1 MHPFET
7 LPIRLLNTAFITL
20 VSLGLLTACEPQA
33 VTSTYNPPRS
43 IVDLSPTLGEDAPVL
58 SIGRKFLEDFGL
70 PETTVFHH
78 IVEEKPMYFA
88 DTKLELFNHVG
99 PHHDAPNHMIKGARS
114 TDSFTLEQF
123 IGPAKVFDFRHK
135 AKDTALV
142 RSDFENLGIVAGDIV
157 IAFVGYEAPTGPD
170 EYPSY
175 AYLSGDAAEYL
186 ATIPVG
192 LFATDMPSLAGLKNL
207 SAIFAEGV
215 LKGTKEI
222 APEHYAFASRDVP
235 SIEGLVNL
243 EKIVNETQV
252 VFIGFPLKIKDGNAG
267 PMRAAALIY

>member
-1 MHPFET
+1 MHPFKI
-7 LPIRLLNTAFITL
+7 LSIRLLNTAFITL

-43 IVDLSPTLGEDAPVL
+43 IVDLSPTLGEDAPIL

-78 IVEEKPMYFA
+78 IIEEEPMYYA
-88 DTKLELFNHVG
+88 DSKLELFNHVG

-114 TDSFTLEQF
+114 TDSFSLEQF

-135 AKDTALV
+135 AKDTALE

-157 IAFVGYEAPTGPD
+157 IAFVGYKAPTGSD

-175 AYLSGDAAEYL
+175 AYLSGEAAEYL

-207 SAIFAEGV
+207 SAIFAKGV
-215 LKGTKEI
+215 LKGTKEM

-243 EKIVNETQV
+243 EKIVNEPQV

-267 PMRAAALIY
+267 PMRAAALLY

>member
-1 MHPFET
+1 MHPFKI
-7 LPIRLLNTAFITL
+7 LSLHLLDTAFIAL

-33 VTSTYNPPRS
+33 VTATYNAPRS

-78 IVEEKPMYFA
+78 IVEEEPMYFA

-114 TDSFTLEQF
+114 TDSFSLEQF

-142 RSDFENLGIVAGDIV
+142 RSDFENLGIIAGDIV
-157 IAFVGYEAPTGPD
+157 IAFVGYEAPTGSD

-207 SAIFAEGV
+207 SAIFAEGI

-243 EKIVNETQV
+243 KEIVNEPQV

-267 PMRAAALIY
+267 PMRAAALLY